1 VIGRQNNAAAILTLF
16 MKRFVLLQLI
26 IFLLRRLVR
35 MYYIP
40 QIALT
45 VHLCCLMMHVE
56 VII

>member
-1 VIGRQNNAAAILTLF
+1 

-40 QIALT
+40 QIALI